1 MPNFPKT
8 NISYPLIRTRTCSKK
23 CSFFRKFG
31 VFCFL
36 ETPVLR
42 FALLPY
48 YQRNTSIKS
57 TGVILQKN
65 DSKQK
70 LQGRT
75 TVVHTKFEILEW
87 CLLDSVSHLSADTT
101 DVSRKGWG
109 TECQG
114 ISTGVQ

>member
-1 MPNFPKT
+1 MF
-8 NISYPLIRTRTCSKK
+8 
-23 CSFFRKFG
+23 
-31 VFCFL
+31 VFDVICFL

-42 FALLPY
+42 FAPLPY
-48 YQRNTSIKS
+48 YQRNTSIKN

-70 LQGRT
+70 LQRRT
-75 TVVHTKFEILEW
+75 TVVGTKFENLEW
-87 CLLDSVSHLSADTT
+87 YLLDSVPHLSADTT

-114 ISTGVQ
+114 ISKGVQ